1 MDEIVYKMGG
11 AIRPSN
17 TRKLRLLYM
26 LLKLPII
33 HRIAIRMLVKEL
45 KLPSSTSIAQGFYCS
60 SELLTVGNNTGL
72 GNTHIIAYAPVTI
85 GNCCSLSFNNI
96 IITSTHDFNDFSTVI
111 AKPVTIG
118 DNVWIT
124 SNVVIL
130 PGVTIGSNSV
140 IDAGCVVTHDI
151 PPGVFAAGNPC
162 KVVKKVNFSIEK

>member
-1 MDEIVYKMGG
+1 MDEIVLKRG

-33 HRIAIRMLVKEL
+33 HRIANRMLVREL

-60 SELLTVGNNTGL
+60 SELLYVGNNTGL

-85 GNCCSLSFNNI
+85 GKCCSLSFNNM

-130 PGVTIGSNSV
+130 PEVTIGSNSV
-140 IDAGCVVTHDI
+140 IGAGSVVTHDI